1 MTMGEWK
8 DVDQSPGETAADYR
22 KKADWHYRRAGDAR
36 VPNASLGKGLQYTWN
51 AELMERAVS

>member
-51 AELMERAVS
+51 AKLS